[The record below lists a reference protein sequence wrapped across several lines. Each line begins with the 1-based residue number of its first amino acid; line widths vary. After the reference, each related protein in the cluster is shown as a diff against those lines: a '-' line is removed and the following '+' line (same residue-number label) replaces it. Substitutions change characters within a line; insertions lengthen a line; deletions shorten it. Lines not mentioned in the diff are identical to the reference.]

1 MEEEKQTCRS
11 RTLMT
16 ICMAVKEVS
25 KSQEGSSM
33 CRRCVEQGKSMT
45 TPSNDWSWLAS
56 AVAGP
61 NSRHYEDRILAGPR
75 ANTPFEVGSC
85 GQDRISHSRR
95 QNDQVRGREKL
106 KIAKAETR
114 NQPPMKTNKG

>member
-1 MEEEKQTCRS
+1 MMARDEDGGRKTNLPKS
-11 RTLMT
+11 SFMT

-25 KSQEGSSM
+25 KAQESSSM

-61 NSRHYEDRILAGPR
+61 NSRHYEDEVLAGAR
-75 ANTPFEVGSC
+75 AILRLRLEVVGRTELAIVVVKTIKFEG
-85 GQDRISHSRR
+85 
-95 QNDQVRGREKL
+95 E
-106 KIAKAETR
+106 
-114 NQPPMKTNKG
+114 